1 MKVEKSKI
9 SELIKESQRITICAG
24 PCVSRTREYPRGLQR
39 RNGKTI
45 SPKLRNT
52 FQEFEEYSEMIR
64 FAIERGGFFLFCSWP
79 NAGNHNK
86 GHARGNETNW
96 EANPVIQ
103 ARNYTTLN

>member
-9 SELIKESQRITICAG
+9 SELIKELQRITICAG

-39 RNGKTI
+39 RNGKAI

-64 FAIERGGFFLFCSWP
+64 FAIERGGFFFVLFLAKCGES
-79 NAGNHNK
+79 
-86 GHARGNETNW
+86 
-96 EANPVIQ
+96 
-103 ARNYTTLN
+103 